1 MRKLLREL
9 RIFKIKQY
17 KYYFNI
23 KRDEFTAREYTT
35 SHKSDVVD
43 ALQDVL
49 DLTSAD
55 LRLLD
60 DLVNIF
66 YLLDELSRLLD
77 RFLQERDSLLG
88 L

>member
-1 MRKLLREL
+1 MNYAFLKLNCISIILTSSVTNLLRA
-9 RIFKIKQY
+9 
-17 KYYFNI
+17 NI
-23 KRDEFTAREYTT
+23 QLLT
-35 SHKSDVVD
+35 KSDVVD